1 MYSLKEY
8 LFYKNM
14 SVTEFCK
21 IAGLDRTF
29 VSSII
34 TGGRRPSAKSLIAI
48 EKATKGKVTPKTICK
63 PIRLPDD
70 WEVEEEGGKAA

>member
-8 LFYKNM
+8 LFYKELN
-14 SVTEFCK
+14 VTDFCK
-21 IAGLDRTF
+21 IAGLDRSF

-63 PIRLPDD
+63 PTKLPDD
-70 WEVEEEGGKAA
+70 WEDDEDGKAA